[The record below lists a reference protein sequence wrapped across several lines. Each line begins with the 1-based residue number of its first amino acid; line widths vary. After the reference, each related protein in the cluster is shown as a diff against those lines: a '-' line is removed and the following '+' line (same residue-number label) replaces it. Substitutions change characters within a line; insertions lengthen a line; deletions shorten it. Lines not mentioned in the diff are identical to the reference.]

1 MNKCINTINYEKGQM
16 NGVMGGG
23 ITPFHPFDPPGPVIP
38 PGSAV
43 TTLLTMDYCGSHVYR
58 NGSLERTENDYGYLT
73 DSTYYYYIRDY
84 QGNVRAVIDQNG
96 ALKEINNYYPYGGLM
111 GAASAGVQ
119 PNKYGGKELDR
130 QNGIDWYDSQA
141 RMFDPMIGRTTTM
154 DPLVEKN
161 YSYSPYIWCK
171 STPIN
176 RIDPNGAADFWYNGK
191 VIGNDGINDSRVYVI
206 KTTEKS
212 FGSIDDNSLVEGA
225 GLSKHEVKT
234 TVAFIKDNS
243 GNSKV
248 FLQNSIAYDNSIEIE
263 GAANNRQEMVA
274 IVMKDNGSGGTT
286 DANNR
291 EYGGYIKGGKV
302 IPESPGDVSKLGTGV
317 RAEISLEQGCSSF
330 HSHPSG
336 TLIINPNSNSI
347 IGSSATIGGLH
358 TTYSFIQSPSPK
370 DISLAG
376 DYTHYVFGRGDN
388 NVYIYNKN
396 GVQAVIPMK
405 LFVTPK

>member
-1 MNKCINTINYEKGQM
+1 M
-16 NGVMGGG
+16 
-23 ITPFHPFDPPGPVIP
+23 
-38 PGSAV
+38 
-43 TTLLTMDYCGSHVYR
+43 
-58 NGSLERTENDYGYLT
+58 
-73 DSTYYYYIRDY
+73 
-84 QGNVRAVIDQNG
+84 
-96 ALKEINNYYPYGGLM
+96 
-111 GAASAGVQ
+111 
-119 PNKYGGKELDR
+119 
-130 QNGIDWYDSQA
+130 
-141 RMFDPMIGRTTTM
+141 
-154 DPLVEKN
+154 
-161 YSYSPYIWCK
+161 
-171 STPIN
+171 
-176 RIDPNGAADFWYNGK
+176 
-191 VIGNDGINDSRVYVI
+191 IGNDGINDSRVYVI

-274 IVMKDNGSGGTT
+274 IVMKDNGRGGTT

-302 IPESPGDVSKLGTGV
+302 IPESPGDVSILGTGV

-336 TLIINPNSNSI
+336 TLIINPNSNSN

-376 DYTHYVFGRGDN
+376 DYTHYVFGRRDN